1 MWMLNVLFLE
11 LIICIFYFFKK
22 LKHAI
27 LFKHVCLFQ
36 NSLID
41 LLTRKGSHFIWINIE
56 LFCIK
61 HQMWGFKT
69 LKQTHFSQ
77 DVLIIGC
84 NIFAQVMVICL
95 SSWDF
100 DIYYLTFR
108 AKSVQECYI
117 LTSGT
122 SYSKL

>member
-1 MWMLNVLFLE
+1 
-11 LIICIFYFFKK
+11 
-22 LKHAI
+22 
-27 LFKHVCLFQ
+27 
-36 NSLID
+36 
-41 LLTRKGSHFIWINIE
+41 
-56 LFCIK
+56 
-61 HQMWGFKT
+61 MWGFKA

-77 DVLIIGC
+77 DVLIGC
-84 NIFAQVMVICL
+84 NIFPQVMVICL

-108 AKSVQECYI
+108 AKSVQEYYI